1 MYISF
6 ILDLQRIAKAKGR
19 GLGRTGVLSDR
30 KKHGYPSQNALRN
43 TLACFLAGESTP
55 LPPIQGGIFADNR
68 QTIIETFE
76 KKFEQLL
83 SSKFQRYPPS
93 YGIHADYTHAH
104 LASYLQGRQRPAPH
118 FGNMYKA
125 VLLDA
130 DIDKSTESGNVVY
143 YPC

>member
-6 ILDLQRIAKAKGR
+6 ILDLQRIAKAKVKSRR

-30 KKHGYPSQNALRN
+30 KKHGYPSRNALRN
-43 TLACFLAGESTP
+43 TLACFLAAHTRGY
-55 LPPIQGGIFADNR
+55 FADNR

-83 SSKFQRYPPS
+83 SNKFQRYPPS

-104 LASYLQGRQRPAPH
+104 LASYLQRR
-118 FGNMYKA
+118 
-125 VLLDA
+125 
-130 DIDKSTESGNVVY
+130 
-143 YPC
+143 